1 MCNTPPIKHLVR
13 DEWSGRYFEG
23 TMFEIHQAV
32 NEVNAFMIGEG
43 DVALNAFYDR
53 LGLES
58 LPRGTEVG
66 WSGEAIDIVYGSG
79 LTGPGSHYGVPE
91 GVPYI
96 SMAFRREPRS
106 LFGAS
111 LG

>member
-1 MCNTPPIKHLVR
+1 MCNTPHIKHLVR

-23 TMFEIHQAV
+23 TMFEIQQAV

-43 DVALNAFYDR
+43 DVDLNTFYDR
-53 LGLES
+53 LGLEV
-58 LPRGTEVG
+58 LPQGAEVG

-79 LTGPGSHYGVPE
+79 LTGPSSPYGVPE

-96 SMAFRREPRS
+96 SMAFRREPRPS
-106 LFGAS
+106 FGVS
-111 LG
+111 VG